1 MPYSDFTL
9 QRVKKELHL
18 ELIEEQGI
26 FAQIEPVQ
34 PSELL
39 TKNLEGNVPL
49 ALAVNTEK
57 ARSELIIA
65 TVLVELKQ
73 FFKKEISFF
82 SGIEFNVDKEKGL
95 AGFCDFM
102 LSASPEQLMLCAPV
116 LAVVEAKNEN
126 IIGGFGQCIA
136 EMAAAQ
142 IFNQQEGNP
151 VKKIYGAV
159 TSGNLWRFLKLE
171 GQTVAIDLQEY
182 HIENVDKIFGILAA
196 MIKQQA

>member
-1 MPYSDFTL
+1 MPYSEFTL

-18 ELIEEQGI
+18 ALIEEKGI
-26 FAQIEPVQ
+26 FAQIEPLR
-34 PSELL
+34 PTELL
-39 TKNLEGNVPL
+39 TRNLEDNVSL
-49 ALAVNTEK
+49 ALAINTEK

-151 VKKIYGAV
+151 VRKIYGAV

-171 GQTVAIDLQEY
+171 EQTVAIDLQDY

-196 MIKQQA
+196 MIRQQA